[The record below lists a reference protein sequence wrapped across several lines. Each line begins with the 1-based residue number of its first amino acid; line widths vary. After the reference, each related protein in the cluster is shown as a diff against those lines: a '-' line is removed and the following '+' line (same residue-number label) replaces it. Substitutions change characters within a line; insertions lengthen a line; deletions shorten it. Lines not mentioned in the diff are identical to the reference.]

1 MKDFK
6 DLLKDYEN
14 IKDDITKLMFIHE
27 VKCIDEFNQILS
39 ENEIIDICK
48 AACELYLKNA
58 DYSIYECVES
68 IYSTYTE
75 ERGI

>member
-27 VKCIDEFNQILS
+27 VKYIDEFNQILTES
-39 ENEIIDICK
+39 DIIDICK
-48 AACELYLKNA
+48 AALQLYLKNA
-58 DYSIYECVES
+58 DYNIF
-68 IYSTYTE
+68 E
-75 ERGI
+75 EVLENDK